1 MSNKIKQLEIC
12 LRAFIKQVEYD
23 LSFKM
28 SLYDQYDEK
37 RKTEA
42 VIRFEHEAWLL
53 CQTTSQ
59 RLSRQNARR
68 QLQNLDLSKV
78 DGKLNHQVMPIF
90 DKWAK
95 ETFLKRKSIQ
105 EEHLY
110 DFYPEEKS
118 NARMLLKC
126 LKEVIDHPKKP
137 TVVRAATLCRNHI
150 IKYLFSEIDSKL
162 LSSSVIN
169 HFLKTHRL
177 TLKTEEDDP
186 PEWEKCKPLKN
197 KPGRRSVSS
206 EKLTRYIKHLTNW
219 FLSNPV
225 KFHTVGQTVLVI
237 WCAQSIAK
245 FRRRFCSINDILRL
259 DEMSLLIKS
268 FQGSNLY
275 SFKVPKKRDSVP
287 ISETLSHMLMCLLD
301 RKKPDSYIFSV
312 DRSTIENHLKTA
324 SLELGYDPELF
335 PITPETFLERPI
347 ECGLDI
353 E

>member
-1 MSNKIKQLEIC
+1 MSNKIEQLEIC
-12 LRAFIKQVEYD
+12 LRVFTKQIEHD

-28 SLYDQYDEK
+28 SIYDQYDGN
-37 RKTEA
+37 RKAEA

-53 CQTTSQ
+53 CQTASEK
-59 RLSRQNARR
+59 LSRQNARR

-78 DGKLNHQVMPIF
+78 DGKLNHQVVPIF
-90 DKWAK
+90 NKWAK
-95 ETFLKRKSIQ
+95 ETFLKRKSIK

-110 DFYPEEKS
+110 AFYPEEKS
-118 NARMLLKC
+118 NARTLLKC

-137 TVVRAATLCRNHI
+137 TVVRAATLCRNHVI
-150 IKYLFSEIDSKL
+150 QYLFSEIDSKL

-197 KPGRRSVSS
+197 NPGRRSVSS
-206 EKLTRYIKHLTNW
+206 ERLTRYIKCLTNW
-219 FLSNPV
+219 FLRNPV
-225 KFHTVGQTVLVI
+225 KFHTVGQALLVI
-237 WCAQSIAK
+237 WCELAVAYCG
-245 FRRRFCSINDILRL
+245 RRICSLNDIL
-259 DEMSLLIKS
+259 SIKEGDIKPPNKS
-268 FQGSNLY
+268 QPLVY
-275 SFKVPKKRDSVP
+275 YIVLKKRYIP
-287 ISETLSHMLMCLLD
+287 ISRSLCDMLLCISN
-301 RKKPDSYIFSV
+301 RRAKEPNIFSI

-335 PITPETFLERPI
+335 PITPETFLERSI
-347 ECGLDI
+347 ECGLDT

>member
-1 MSNKIKQLEIC
+1 MSNKMKQLEIC
-12 LRAFIKQVEYD
+12 LRAFLKQVEHD

-28 SLYDQYDEK
+28 NLYDQYDEK

-53 CQTTSQ
+53 CQTASE
-59 RLSRQNARR
+59 RLSRKNAER
-68 QLQNLDLSKV
+68 QVQNLDLSKV
-78 DGKLNHQVMPIF
+78 DGKLNHQIMPIF

-110 DFYPEEKS
+110 GFYPTEKS
-118 NARMLLKC
+118 NARTLLKC

-150 IKYLFSEIDSKL
+150 IQYLFSETDSKL

-177 TLKTEEDDP
+177 TLKIEEKDP

-206 EKLTRYIKHLTNW
+206 ERLTRYIKHLTNW
-219 FLSNPV
+219 FLLDSV
-225 KFHTVGQTVLVI
+225 KFHTVGETILVI
-237 WCAQSIAK
+237 WCEVAVAY
-245 FRRRFCSINDILRL
+245 FGRRACPITDILAIREK
-259 DEMSLLIKS
+259 DIHPPHKS
-268 FQGSNLY
+268 GYYITIN
-275 SFKVPKKRDSVP
+275 KRSVP
-287 ISETLSHMLMCLLD
+287 ISKSLCDMLLCISSQQGKD
-301 RKKPDSYIFSV
+301 PNIFSI
-312 DRSTIENHLKTA
+312 DRSTIENHLETT
-324 SLELGYDPELF
+324 SLELGYDLKLF

-347 ECGLDI
+347 ECSLDI